1 MENRVVRHAMFDDHA
16 SAERAITGLRDAG
29 VRDDRI
35 SVIGRHD
42 GDLVETDA
50 DGAVAE
56 KVGGIASKGA
66 LGAGVGALLGVAAL
80 AIPGVGPFIG
90 AGAISAAAAGGAA
103 TTGAVV
109 GGAIGGLAG
118 ALEDHGIP
126 DEDAKYYED
135 NLQGERT
142 LVTYDTEGVTHPD
155 AVSGDVLY
163 NAGGYSASRP
173 RVT

>member
-1 MENRVVRHAMFDDHA
+1 MTTTVRHAMFDDHA
-16 SAERAITGLRDAG
+16 SATRAISGLRDNG
-29 VRDDRI
+29 VADEHI

-56 KVGGIASKGA
+56 KIGGIASKGA
-66 LGAGVGALLGVAAL
+66 AGAGIGALLGVAAL
-80 AIPGVGPFIG
+80 AIPGVGPFVG

-109 GGAIGGLAG
+109 GGLAGGLAG

-126 DEDAKYYED
+126 EEDAKYYED
-135 NLQGERT
+135 NLQGERA
-142 LVTYDTEGVTHPD
+142 LVTYDARNASHPD
-155 AVSGDVLY
+155 VVSGDLLY
-163 NAGGYSASRP
+163 KNGGYSATHRP
-173 RVT
+173 AV